1 MNRRK
6 KTMPLLGVVGL
17 LLVAAPPFI
26 APMQSQQADT
36 AAPWP
41 AAGTKTTFAEAV
53 RRSVVHDKPIERFS
67 VNNADVR
74 AVFKQLSEFS
84 GADIVLGDKVS
95 GTVTLNVTNKTWR
108 EILAIV
114 CKITNLTVIKE
125 PSYIYVVPAE
135 DFRKQQL
142 ADATMNQQEAA
153 IEELKREVI
162 KLENVNAQ
170 EMSTSINSL
179 LSSRGKITVV
189 ERNNAIII
197 FDTEHNIEQ
206 VKKMIKQLDIE
217 TDQVSISCKII
228 EVSSGVLQSLGV
240 RWGYFDRVAG
250 TDVSAEHLPVPATTG
265 TQATA
270 TVKNAGVVDAALERL
285 TYGVLGQ
292 DKFAATLEYLFNNN
306 KAEVVAQPQI
316 TTLDNKEARV
326 FMGSQVPVK
335 YLDRAFNTVIQMVE
349 AGTELIVT
357 PHIAGEKRIMLNLA
371 PKKRSYTM
379 TNDQPIINEQ
389 SATTNVVVSDGETV
403 VIAGLT
409 SNDFQNLEEG
419 IPVLKDIPF
428 IGHLFKRTKKSLTK
442 SDLIVFVTPHIIN
455 KKVEAIS
462 GAVK

>member
-1 MNRRK
+1 MKRTRRIR
-6 KTMPLLGVVGL
+6 PVLCVVGL

-36 AAPWP
+36 AAPA
-41 AAGTKTTFAEAV
+41 AAGTAVAKTTLAEAI
-53 RRSVVHDKPIERFS
+53 RKSTVHDRQIERFA

-74 AVFKQLSEFS
+74 SVFKQLSEFS
-84 GADIVLGDKVS
+84 GTDIVLGDKVA
-95 GTVTLNVTNKTWR
+95 GTVSLSVTNKSWR
-108 EILAIV
+108 EILSIV
-114 CKITNLTVIKE
+114 CKITNLIAIKE
-125 PSYIYVVPAE
+125 ATYIYVVPAE
-135 DFRKQQL
+135 EYRKQQL
-142 ADATMNQQEAA
+142 SDATMNQAEAA
-153 IEELKREVI
+153 VEELKREVI

-170 EMSTSINSL
+170 EMSASISSL
-179 LSSRGKITVV
+179 LSARGKITVV
-189 ERNNAIII
+189 ERNNALII
-197 FDTEHNIEQ
+197 FDSDQNIEQ
-206 VKKMIKQLDIE
+206 IKKMIKQLDVE

-228 EVSSGVLQSLGV
+228 EVSSGALQSLGV

-250 TDVSAEHLPVPATTG
+250 TSVSAEHLPVPAEAASTASNVITG
-265 TQATA
+265 
-270 TVKNAGVVDAALERL
+270 ALERL
-285 TYGVLGQ
+285 TYGILGQ
-292 DKFAATLEYLFNNN
+292 DKLSATLEYLFQNN

-335 YLDRAFNTVIQMVE
+335 YLDKAFNTVIQMVE
-349 AGTELIVT
+349 AGTELVVT

-379 TNDQPIINEQ
+379 TGDQPIINEQ

-409 SNDFQNLEEG
+409 ANDIQNTEEG

-428 IGHLFKRTKKSLTK
+428 IGHLFKRTNKTLTK

-455 KKVEAIS
+455 KKVEAVTAS
-462 GAVK
+462 VK

>member
-1 MNRRK
+1 
-6 KTMPLLGVVGL
+6 MPLCGVVGL
-17 LLVAAPPFI
+17 LLGGCASVYRDHAE
-26 APMQSQQADT
+26 
-36 AAPWP
+36 P
-41 AAGTKTTFAEAV
+41 AGGHRRAGAYGGTRTTFAEAV
-53 RRSVVHDKPIERFS
+53 RKSAAVHDRPIERFA

-84 GADIVLGDKVS
+84 GNDIVLGDKVA

-114 CKITNLTVIKE
+114 CKVTNLIAIKE
-125 PSYIYVVPAE
+125 PTYIYIVPSE
-135 DFRKQQL
+135 DYHKQQL
-142 ADATMNQQEAA
+142 AAATMNQQEEA
-153 IEELKREVI
+153 IEELKREVV

-170 EMSTSINSL
+170 EMSASINSL

-197 FDTEHNIEQ
+197 FDTEQNIEQ
-206 VKKMIKQLDIE
+206 VKRMIKQLDIE

-228 EVSSGVLQSLGV
+228 EVSTGVMQSLGV
-240 RWGYFDRVAG
+240 RWGYFDRIAG
-250 TDVSAEHLPVPATTG
+250 TDVSAEHLPRPAATTG
-265 TQATA
+265 TSA
-270 TVKNAGVVDAALERL
+270 TVQGVGVIETALERL

-292 DKFAATLEYLFNNN
+292 DKLAATLEYLFQNN

-349 AGTELIVT
+349 AGTELVVT

-389 SATTNVVVSDGETV
+389 SAVTNVVVSDGETV

-409 SNDFQNLEEG
+409 SNDVQNIEEG
-419 IPVLKDIPF
+419 IPLLKDIPF
-428 IGHLFKRTKKSLTK
+428 IGHLFKRTKKTHSK

-455 KKVEAIS
+455 KKVEAVS

>member
-1 MNRRK
+1 MSRK
-6 KTMPLLGVVGL
+6 KQTMPLRCAVCL

-26 APMQSQQADT
+26 ASLQSQTAD
-36 AAPWP
+36 P
-41 AAGTKTTFAEAV
+41 AALGASGTKTTFAEAV
-53 RRSVVHDKPIERFS
+53 RKSAVHDRPIERFS

-95 GTVTLNVTNKTWR
+95 GTVTVNVTNKTWR

-114 CKITNLTVIKE
+114 CKITNLTAIKE
-125 PSYIYVVPAE
+125 PSYIYIVPAE
-135 DFRKQQL
+135 DYRKQQL
-142 ADATMNQQEAA
+142 TDATMNQQES
-153 IEELKREVI
+153 EVVELRREVI

-170 EMSTSINSL
+170 EMSASINSL
-179 LSSRGKITVV
+179 LSSRGKLTVV

-206 VKKMIKQLDIE
+206 VKKMIKQLDVE

-240 RWGYFDRVAG
+240 RWGYFDRIAG
-250 TDVSAEHLPVPATTG
+250 TNVSAEHLPVPATTG
-265 TQATA
+265 ASA
-270 TVKNAGVVDAALERL
+270 TVQNAGVIEAALERL

-292 DKFAATLEYLFNNN
+292 DKLAATLEYLFSNNR
-306 KAEVVAQPQI
+306 AEVVAQPQI

-349 AGTELIVT
+349 AGTELVVT
-357 PHIAGEKRIMLNLA
+357 PHIAGEKRIMLHLA

-389 SATTNVVVSDGETV
+389 SAVTNVVVSDGETV

-409 SNDFQNLEEG
+409 SNDAQNIDEG
-419 IPVLKDIPF
+419 IPVLKDIPL
-428 IGHLFKRTKKSLTK
+428 IGHLFKRSKKSLSKT
-442 SDLIVFVTPHIIN
+442 DLIVFVTPHIIN
-455 KKVEAIS
+455 KKVEAVS